1 MDASDTYQ
9 LIILIILLALSAF
22 FSSNET
28 ALMAVNKIRLRAL
41 ADEGNKRAAKVL
53 DIVEN
58 HTPKMLSA
66 ILIGNNLVNITA
78 SSSCHFT
85 GIQFWRIHGEYCH
98 SCPYCSHPY
107 IW

>member
-53 DIVEN
+53 DN
-58 HTPKMLSA
+58 AQRYSDWK
-66 ILIGNNLVNITA
+66 
-78 SSSCHFT
+78 
-85 GIQFWRIHGEYCH
+85 
-98 SCPYCSHPY
+98 
-107 IW
+107 

>member
-78 SSSCHFT
+78 SSLASEVAREEAVILTRLFP
-85 GIQFWRIHGEYCH
+85 IRIALSILGV
-98 SCPYCSHPY
+98 
-107 IW
+107 